1 MKLTPALVADLTS
14 LTAALDDPDVDL
26 QCSLDRLGRTLGTAI
41 SSFLGLSMTVRVDDH
56 PITVTTTSR
65 TAAPATVAGSPVVGA
80 SISLPLPERAA
91 TVVFY
96 AGSPG
101 AFVDLAADVT
111 HAWTL
116 PPGAVVIDAQL
127 TPDPDCDS
135 RTEVGGLAEFDVVH
149 QAVGVL
155 VGRGHLPAAA
165 HHELDQQART
175 TGVDVIAAA
184 HAILDSTW
192 PSTDPT
198 PL

>member
-14 LTAALDDPDVDL
+14 LTSALDDPDVDL
-26 QCSLDRLGRTLGTAI
+26 QCSLDRLGATVGKAV
-41 SSFLGLSMTVRVDDH
+41 SSILGLSMTVRVADH
-56 PITVTTTSR
+56 PITLTTTR
-65 TAAPATVAGSPVVGA
+65 TAAPATAARSAVVGA
-80 SISLPLPERAA
+80 SISMPLPEQAA

-101 AFVDLAADVT
+101 AFVDLAADVA

-116 PPGAVVIDAQL
+116 PPGAVVLDAQL
-127 TPDPDCDS
+127 DPHPDCDS
-135 RTEVGGLAEFDVVH
+135 CAEVGGLAEFDVIH

-155 VGRGHLPAAA
+155 IGRGHLPAAA

-184 HAILDSTW
+184 RAILDSTG
-192 PSTDPT
+192 PT
-198 PL
+198 LL